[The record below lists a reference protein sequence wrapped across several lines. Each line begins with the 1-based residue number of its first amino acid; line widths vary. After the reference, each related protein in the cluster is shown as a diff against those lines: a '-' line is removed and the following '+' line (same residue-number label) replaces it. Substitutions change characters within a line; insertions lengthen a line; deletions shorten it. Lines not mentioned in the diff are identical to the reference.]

1 MTPAITLSDSQLVLL
16 SEASRRDD
24 GLLVRPKYLRRN
36 ALDKLARAALI
47 EPVIVTTDNP
57 AWYENEESVRHGYRI
72 TEAGRLAI
80 GLEPQTSV
88 EQLVLGSAAMLD
100 ESRSDDDAVVRE
112 KILVRRHAGSKRA
125 LVLSLLQQAQGA
137 SVTDLMNATGWLAH
151 TTRAALSGLRKQG
164 VTIERIQAPDGPR
177 RYRVAASTGEPDSLV
192 LANLAGASSAND
204 AEL

>member
-16 SEASRRDD
+16 SAASRRDD
-24 GLLVRPKYLRRN
+24 RLLVRPKYLRRN
-36 ALDKLARAALI
+36 ALDKLARAGLI

-57 AWYENEESVRHGYRI
+57 AWYEDEENVRHGYRI

-100 ESRSDDDAVVRE
+100 ESRSNDDAVVRE
-112 KILVRRHAGSKRA
+112 KILVRRRAGSKRA

-164 VTIERIQAPDGPR
+164 IAIERIQAPDGPW
-177 RYRVAASTGEPDSLV
+177 RYRVAASTGEPDRLTP
-192 LANLAGASSAND
+192 ANLAGASSANG
-204 AEL
+204 AGL